1 MDIVEKKGRLVTVTR
16 DGVRVQRTYS
26 NEENA
31 RVATRNLEK
40 SREARDRFMT
50 RKSR

>member
-1 MDIVEKKGRLVTVTR
+1 MDTVEKKGRLVTVTR
-16 DGVRVQRTYS
+16 DGIRVQRTYADPES
-26 NEENA
+26 A
-31 RVATRNLEK
+31 REATRRLEK